1 MNQLFGLQHRKRDS
15 FVYKINQNR
24 AIPIFLNQHPQ
35 FIPFGKNA
43 MNVPVFKSFVLK
55 HEPFTGDYKF
65 VIKHYW

>member
-1 MNQLFGLQHRKRDS
+1 MNL
-15 FVYKINQNR
+15 YTINQNR

-55 HEPFTGDYKF
+55 HEPFTGAYKF
-65 VIKHYW
+65 VRNY

>member
-1 MNQLFGLQHRKRDS
+1 MPMYTKGTVP
-15 FVYKINQNR
+15 FVYTINQNR

-55 HEPFTGDYKF
+55 NEPFTGDYKF